1 MNFNSDI
8 GGTLLQKSPNVKLDL
23 MENNNE

>member
-23 MENNNE
+23 MENNSG